1 MHAVKQK
8 LLLSGKKE
16 YIILHM
22 KFLTS
27 YHYPNLTTPPSK
39 QIADLTVGDVGQL
52 TRNMKKKSTNKLIL

>member
-1 MHAVKQK
+1 
-8 LLLSGKKE
+8 
-16 YIILHM
+16 M